1 MNMLSGGLR
10 GHAQCLH
17 AGSTTG
23 GAFVVDRGST
33 LGSEDLLL
41 GSYDGGGADDA
52 GLVHFEEL
60 VCFCL

>member
-1 MNMLSGGLR
+1 MKMLSRDLQIR
-10 GHAQCLH
+10 AQCLH
-17 AGSTTG
+17 AGSTTR